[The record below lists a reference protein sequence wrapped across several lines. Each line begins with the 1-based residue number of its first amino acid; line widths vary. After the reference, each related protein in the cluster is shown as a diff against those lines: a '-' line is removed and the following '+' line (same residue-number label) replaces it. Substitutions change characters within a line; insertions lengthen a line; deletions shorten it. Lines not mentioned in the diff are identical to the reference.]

1 MRKGRATPARS
12 KLPLAPRHQGHH
24 SHATSGTSSSAAASQ
39 YDTSSLFSMLNTNS
53 TSGSNYLS
61 ASQDSLLNSLFGGT
75 SSK

>member
-1 MRKGRATPARS
+1 
-12 KLPLAPRHQGHH
+12 
-24 SHATSGTSSSAAASQ
+24 
-39 YDTSSLFSMLNTNS
+39 MLNTNS